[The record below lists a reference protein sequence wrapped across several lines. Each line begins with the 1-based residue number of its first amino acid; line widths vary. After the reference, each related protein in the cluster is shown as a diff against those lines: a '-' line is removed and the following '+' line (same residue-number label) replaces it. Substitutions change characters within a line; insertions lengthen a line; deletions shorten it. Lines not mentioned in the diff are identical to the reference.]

1 MNEVG
6 AFLGRQNL
14 ECSLIGK
21 FFVTSLKNLSFK
33 LVNFE
38 VSLSE
43 FSEPV
48 KKMKSFKFKKKN
60 YYQISLYINL

>member
-48 KKMKSFKFKKKN
+48 KKNEKF
-60 YYQISLYINL
+60 